1 MGIPYNSART
11 VVQAIGVNGVGEE
24 FPPGYEREGFRS
36 HGNRLF
42 TAGRNNEFVGCPLV
56 VMACLHRA
64 GILNF

>member
-1 MGIPYNSART
+1 
-11 VVQAIGVNGVGEE
+11 
-24 FPPGYEREGFRS
+24 
-36 HGNRLF
+36 LF